1 MSEEIFIYDN
11 TPYVKDDENYAQ
23 IGIGIEITGSYHDIE
38 DNAIQ
43 SLDRLYEP
51 NGELIDSGNLA
62 DSSVFTPDD
71 K

>member
-1 MSEEIFIYDN
+1 MSEEIFVYDN
-11 TPYVKDDENYAQ
+11 SPYVQNDENYAQ
-23 IGIGIEITGSYHDIE
+23 IGIGIENPNKHDIE

-43 SLDRLYEP
+43 SLNRLYEP

-62 DSSVFTPDD
+62 DSSVFKPDD